1 MDSGVYAAYTA
12 LLSRTQALDTAANNL
27 ANVGTTGFRAQKDY
41 FRGVLTGN
49 FAGGEVESQVGD
61 SVNGFGV
68 LGGSRADFGQ
78 GPMVPTAN
86 PLDLALSGQ
95 GFFAIQ
101 TKQGIRYTRDGSFMR
116 SATGQL
122 QTGAGEPVLNATKT
136 PITLPSGAVE
146 VSSDG
151 TVSVETEGGT
161 AVVDQLGVF
170 NFADAG
176 LLTAEGSSRFK
187 AADGQ
192 VALTAGDVTVKQGAV
207 EGANQDAVTGTMQLV
222 LIQRQAEMLQKA
234 LSAFNNDF
242 DKVSVEQIA
251 RV

>member
-1 MDSGVYAAYTA
+1 M
-12 LLSRTQALDTAANNL
+12 
-27 ANVGTTGFRAQKDY
+27 
-41 FRGVLTGN
+41 
-49 FAGGEVESQVGD
+49 
-61 SVNGFGV
+61 NGYGV
-68 LGGSRADFGQ
+68 LGGSRADLGQ

-101 TKQGIRYTRDGSFMR
+101 TKQGIRYTRDGSFMT

-122 QTGAGEPVLNATKT
+122 QTSAGEPVLNATKT
-136 PITLPSGAVE
+136 PITLPSGTVE
-146 VSSDG
+146 VSTDG
-151 TVSVETEGGT
+151 TVSVETAGGT
-161 AVVDQLGVF
+161 AVVDQVGVF
-170 NFADAG
+170 NFAQPG

-187 AADGQ
+187 AAAGQ
-192 VALTAGDVTVKQGAV
+192 ATIAGDATVKQGAV

-234 LSAFNNDF
+234 LSAFDNDF
-242 DKVSVEQIA
+242 DKVAVEQIA

>member
-1 MDSGVYAAYTA
+1 
-12 LLSRTQALDTAANNL
+12 
-27 ANVGTTGFRAQKDY
+27 
-41 FRGVLTGN
+41 
-49 FAGGEVESQVGD
+49 
-61 SVNGFGV
+61 
-68 LGGSRADFGQ
+68 
-78 GPMVPTAN
+78 
-86 PLDLALSGQ
+86 
-95 GFFAIQ
+95 
-101 TKQGIRYTRDGSFMR
+101 MR

-122 QTGAGEPVLNATKT
+122 QTSAGEPVLNAAKT

-146 VSSDG
+146 VSADG
-151 TVSVETEGGT
+151 TVSVETPGGT

-170 NFADAG
+170 NFADPG
-176 LLTAEGSSRFK
+176 GLTAEGSSRFR
-187 AADGQ
+187 AGEAQ
-192 VALTAGDVTVKQGAV
+192 VAVAATDVTVKQGAV